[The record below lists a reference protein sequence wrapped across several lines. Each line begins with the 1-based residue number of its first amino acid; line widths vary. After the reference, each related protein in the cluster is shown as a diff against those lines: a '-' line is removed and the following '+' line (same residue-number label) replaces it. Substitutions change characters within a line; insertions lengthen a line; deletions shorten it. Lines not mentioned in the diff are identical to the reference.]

1 MNIINI
7 LEIYTKTIYNIIFI
21 YIYTMKCFFVYHFL
35 QIITKIVAEKYMQ
48 LASEPYI
55 YYCQVVKTKTELEI
69 RKLD

>member
-21 YIYTMKCFFVYHFL
+21 YIYTMKCFFVDHFL

-48 LASEPYI
+48 LASESYLLLPSYKD
-55 YYCQVVKTKTELEI
+55 QNRI
-69 RKLD
+69 RD

>member
-21 YIYTMKCFFVYHFL
+21 YIYTMKCFFVDHFL

-48 LASEPYI
+48 LASGPYLLLPS
-55 YYCQVVKTKTELEI
+55 CKDQNRI
-69 RKLD
+69 RD